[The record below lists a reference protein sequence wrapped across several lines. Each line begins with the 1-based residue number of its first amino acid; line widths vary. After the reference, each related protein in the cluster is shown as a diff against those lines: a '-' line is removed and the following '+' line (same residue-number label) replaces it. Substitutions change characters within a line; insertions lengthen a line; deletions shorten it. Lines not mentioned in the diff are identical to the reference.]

1 MTENK
6 TISAFKDSL
15 ESIDLINAVYIA
27 KYIIDSLENEKN
39 NGETII
45 LGLVVAA
52 YVIAITEIVIKH
64 IRARTI

>member
-1 MTENK
+1 M
-6 TISAFKDSL
+6 